1 MSRSPKDGVGVQRME
16 WEAKGWSRRAKGWS
30 RRSKDGVGG
39 QRME

>member
-16 WEAKGWSRRAKGWS
+16 WEAKEWSRRP
-30 RRSKDGVGG
+30 KDGVGG